1 MEVLRQPVLR
11 LCSHPEPSIAVAAYS
26 LLSALI
32 SSPSGGTNGISGP
45 ASLSP
50 SMQTSRAAAAT
61 SSLAQSDSL
70 SDNASDVDSHAVQ
83 ELLDQLSHKEA
94 SDIVSAQLWSTL
106 ATFAGNRRDALR

>member
-1 MEVLRQPVLR
+1 MEVLRQPVLG

-32 SSPSGGTNGISGP
+32 SSPSGGSNEIFGS
-45 ASLSP
+45 ASAS
-50 SMQTSRAAAAT
+50 TSRPTSGATGAT

-70 SDNASDVDSHAVQ
+70 SSAASDVDSHAVR
-83 ELLDQLSHKEA
+83 ELLDQLSHREA

-106 ATFAGNRRDALR
+106 ATFAGNRREALR